1 MTRTGAVHVST
12 ICFATLPSTRLSI
25 APCPLCPITMRS
37 VPLVALRITGT
48 GRPSITWVVIFRSG

>member
-1 MTRTGAVHVST
+1 MHVST
-12 ICFATLPSTRLSI
+12 ICFATLPRTRLSI

-48 GRPSITWVVIFRSG
+48 GRPSITLVVVFRSG